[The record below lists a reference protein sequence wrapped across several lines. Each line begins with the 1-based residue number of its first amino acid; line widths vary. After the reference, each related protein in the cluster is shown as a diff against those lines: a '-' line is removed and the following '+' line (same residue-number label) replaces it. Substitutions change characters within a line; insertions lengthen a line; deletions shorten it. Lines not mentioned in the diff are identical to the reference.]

1 MSNTKVSVKDRVQ
14 RFGKFL
20 SGMVMPNIGAFIA
33 WGLIT
38 AFFISTGW
46 TPNEQLS
53 GLVDPMINFLLPLL
67 IAYTGGKMVGDVRG
81 GVIGTIATM
90 GVIVGADIPMFI
102 GAMIMGPFA
111 GWVIK
116 KFDQAVEGRVPA
128 GFEMLVNNFSIGILG
143 MILAIVG
150 FYAVGPV
157 VVLATGFLAKGVEVI
172 VSMSLLPLVSIF
184 VEPAKILFLNNAI
197 NHGILGPIGIEQAQ
211 EAGRS
216 IMFLIESNP
225 GPGLGILLAYWMY
238 SNGAVKQSAPGAVI
252 IHFLGGI
259 HEIYFPYV
267 LMNPVLIIAA
277 IAGGAVGVLV
287 FSILGAGLV
296 ATPSPGSIFA
306 LLALAPKGGALG
318 ILAGVAAATATSFV
332 VAAPIVKSAAKNSSD
347 EDLEAAKSKMK
358 DMKSTTKINKTEVN
372 KIIFACDAGM
382 GSSAMGATKFR
393 NRIKSLGLNIT
404 VTNSSVDDI
413 PKDADI
419 VVSHV
424 RLVERAKA
432 SSPQADHVFIEN
444 FLQDPKLD
452 DLFAALKQRAAGGSV
467 EPKDVEKETDTL
479 VGKEVATTES
489 SVLTKSNIVLG
500 LPSESKEE
508 AITRAGKLLV
518 EGGYVKEAYVDA
530 MHEREKVVTTY
541 IGMGVA
547 IPHGIGEAKKE
558 IEKSGVVVLQYPN
571 GVKFGDELAYLVIG
585 IAGAGDEHLEILSN
599 IATSLEDPDL
609 VDRLNNTQNK
619 EEILSVFQK

>member
-1 MSNTKVSVKDRVQ
+1 MSSNKVQAKEKVQ
-14 RFGKFL
+14 KFGKFL

-46 TPNEQLS
+46 SPNEQLS
-53 GLVDPMINFLLPLL
+53 GLVDPMLKFLLPLL
-67 IAYTGGKMVGDVRG
+67 IAYTGGKMVGGVRG
-81 GVIGTIATM
+81 GVIGAIASM

-102 GAMIMGPFA
+102 GAMIMGPASGF
-111 GWVIK
+111 VIK
-116 KFDQAVEGRVPA
+116 KFDKAVEGKVPA

-143 MILAIVG
+143 MVLAIVG
-150 FYAVGPV
+150 FYAVGPF
-157 VVLATGFLAKGVEVI
+157 VVLATGFLATGVEFI
-172 VSMSLLPLVSIF
+172 VSKSLLPLVSIF
-184 VEPAKILFLNNAI
+184 IEPGKILFLNNAI

-211 EAGRS
+211 ETGKS
-216 IMFLIESNP
+216 IMFLLESNP
-225 GPGLGILLAYWMY
+225 GPGLGIILAYWVY
-238 SNGAVKQSAPGAVI
+238 SKGAIKQSAPGAAI

-267 LMNPVLIIAA
+267 LMNPILLLAVILGGAAGVLI
-277 IAGGAVGVLV
+277 
-287 FSILGAGLV
+287 FSITGAGLV
-296 ATPSPGSIFA
+296 ASASPGSIFA
-306 LLALAPKGGALG
+306 LMALAPKGGHLG
-318 ILAGVAAATATSFV
+318 ILAGIAGATAVSFL
-332 VAAPIVKSAAKNSSD
+332 VAAPFVKRASKNVND
-347 EDLEAAKSKMK
+347 EDLENAKSKMK
-358 DMKSTTKINKTEVN
+358 DMKATTKINKTEVN
-372 KIIFACDAGM
+372 KIVFACDAGM

-393 NRIKSLGLNIT
+393 NRISKLGLNIT

-424 RLVERAKA
+424 RLVERAKV

-444 FLQDPKLD
+444 FLQDVKLD
-452 DLFAALKQRAAGGSV
+452 ELYSELEKMANGTKVEEVVKEEIAATETV
-467 EPKDVEKETDTL
+467 EVVEA
-479 VGKEVATTES
+479 VES
-489 SVLTKSNIVLG
+489 KVLTSNNILLG
-500 LPSESKEE
+500 LKSESKEE
-508 AITRAGKLLV
+508 AITRAGELLV
-518 EGGYVKEAYVDA
+518 KGGYVKNAYIDA

-558 IEKSGVVVLQYPN
+558 IENSGVVVLQYPN

-599 IATSLEDPDL
+599 IATSLDDESL
-609 VDRLNNTQNK
+609 MEKLKNTTNK
-619 EEILSVFQK
+619 NEILNIFQ